1 MTINKKFKF
10 FIYCSGKSGS
20 KTLYSAFKKIDKTL
34 HFHNNNN
41 FQHQNKTKIKIKDI
55 ILKSSENEKVYIIDS
70 YRYPIERAISS
81 FFTNLNKYCP
91 DNLNMSIEEIINYFN
106 KKKLYKLDSYHS
118 YIEAF
123 NYFDISTDIKFNHDK
138 KYILTQKDNLI
149 FIKLRMIDISHW
161 KDIFKEILG
170 IEISFIHR
178 NPSKNERYKDFLKEY
193 KVSKQYLKELKK
205 KDNKNRIEMDKMLS
219 KEEIKNYF
227 ILWDAKSI

>member
-1 MTINKKFKF
+1 
-10 FIYCSGKSGS
+10 
-20 KTLYSAFKKIDKTL
+20 
-34 HFHNNNN
+34 
-41 FQHQNKTKIKIKDI
+41 
-55 ILKSSENEKVYIIDS
+55 
-70 YRYPIERAISS
+70 
-81 FFTNLNKYCP
+81 
-91 DNLNMSIEEIINYFN
+91 MSIEEIINYFN

-149 FIKLRMIDISHW
+149 FIKLRIMDILHW
-161 KDIFKEILG
+161 KNIFKEILG
-170 IEISFIHR
+170 IDINFEHR

-227 ILWDAKSI
+227 ILWNANSI